1 MYVCRNCGYKS
12 LKWLG
17 RCPVCGE
24 WDSFVEEKE
33 TENRSGKSRSVEPV
47 NLLTPL
53 QLRETGTRYRSGIEE
68 WDRVL
73 GGGIVSGSMVLLGG
87 DPGIG
92 KSTLALQIAD
102 AIDKPVLYVSAEES
116 PVQVAQRARRLNLK
130 GKNISIVSEYS
141 ANAIAQHLHEKFYS
155 LVVVDSIQMIKV
167 DENPSYP
174 GSVSQVRDALLMFQE
189 VARKKNIAFLIIGHV
204 TKSGEIAG
212 PRTME
217 HMVDVVLYL
226 EGDRRTDMRILRAY
240 KNRFGTT
247 DEIGLF
253 LMKEKGLIPVEDPYR
268 LFISQESRP
277 RIGVARSIVLEGRR
291 SIPVEVQALAVRTY
305 YAAPLRNT
313 TGYDHRRLNMLLAV
327 LEKYARIRLRNHD
340 IFVNIVGG
348 LKVSD
353 WSIDSAVLMAI
364 VSAFKGFPLD
374 PESAYVGE
382 VGLTGDILPSPS
394 IDLRVKEARRVGIR
408 NIYAHVRKNSTMEG
422 GIKIL
427 KATNI
432 EELLSLWLE

>member
-17 RCPVCGE
+17 RCPVCGQ
-24 WDSFVEEKE
+24 WDSFVEEKNIPSSSNK
-33 TENRSGKSRSVEPV
+33 TYGLRPV
-47 NLLTPL
+47 NIFTPL
-53 QLRETGTRYRSGIEE
+53 QVGKTVKRLVSGIEE

-73 GGGIVSGSMVLLGG
+73 GGGIVGGSMVLLGG

-102 AIDKPVLYVSAEES
+102 GVGRPVLYVAAEES
-116 PVQVAQRARRLNLK
+116 PEQVAQRANRLNLR
-130 GKNISIVSEYS
+130 GKNISIVSEYL
-141 ANAIAQHLHEKFYS
+141 ADAIVHHLREEDYS
-155 LVVVDSIQMIKV
+155 LVVIDSIQMIKV
-167 DENPSYP
+167 EENPSYP

-189 VARKKNIAFLIIGHV
+189 VARRRNIAFLIIGHV

-212 PRTME
+212 PKAME

-226 EGDRRTDMRILRAY
+226 EGDRKTDMRVLRAY

-247 DEIGLF
+247 EEIGIF
-253 LMKEKGLIPVEDPYR
+253 LMKGRGLIPIEDPYR

-277 RIGVARSIVLEGRR
+277 RIGVSRSVIMEGRR
-291 SIPVEVQALAVRTY
+291 PITVEVQALAVRSY
-305 YAAPLRNT
+305 YASPMRNT
-313 TGYDHRRLNMLLAV
+313 TGYDPRRLNMLLAV
-327 LEKYARIRLRNHD
+327 LEKYAGLRLRNYD
-340 IFVNIVGG
+340 VFVNVVGG

-353 WSIDSAVLMAI
+353 WSIDAAVSMAV

-374 PESAYVGE
+374 PESAFVGE

-394 IDLRVKEARRVGIR
+394 LDMRAKEARRVGIR
-408 NIYAHVRKNSTMEG
+408 NIYAHVRKDYTMEG

-432 EELLSLWLE
+432 EELIGLCLE